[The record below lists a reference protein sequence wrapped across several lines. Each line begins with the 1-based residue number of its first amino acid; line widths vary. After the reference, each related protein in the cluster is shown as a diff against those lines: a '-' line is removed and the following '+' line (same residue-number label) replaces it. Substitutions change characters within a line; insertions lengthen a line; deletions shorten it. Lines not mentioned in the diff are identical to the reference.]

1 MGQLY
6 PLLISYIWIKLYKVT
21 FSLWQRLSI
30 TCMPLENSNLLQ
42 LLIWTWSNM
51 PLDWINEDINYAQF
65 KYSRVN
71 TSIIVY
77 LWEFLLIWM
86 CYNRNLL
93 NWFRTFYMFMYT
105 HMTCYLSA
113 TIYLKPHGY
122 PRPFNTALEKVLNT
136 VQCSSIQVRLWFC

>member
-1 MGQLY
+1 MIYLSNVTWIHDLAEQWTSKVKRQYDDWWQCDDSMGKERVNEA
-6 PLLISYIWIKLYKVT
+6 INDAKLK
-21 FSLWQRLSI
+21 
-30 TCMPLENSNLLQ
+30 CP
-42 LLIWTWSNM
+42 
-51 PLDWINEDINYAQF
+51 
-65 KYSRVN
+65 RVN